1 MYTQIHYSYTC
12 FLDVYA
18 QFNLIYLLEKKGSK
32 NPLIVYLTENIC
44 KKFEIQLV
52 VIHIC
57 FQIDV
62 VFLQVM
68 QKLFGT
74 RRDPMEWG
82 KEGLHINE
90 IGIHVQTI
98 KTIN

>member
-1 MYTQIHYSYTC
+1 M
-12 FLDVYA
+12 
-18 QFNLIYLLEKKGSK
+18 
-32 NPLIVYLTENIC
+32 IVYLTENIC

-52 VIHIC
+52 GIHIC
-57 FQIDV
+57 FQNKCGVPSSNAKAIWN
-62 VFLQVM
+62 
-68 QKLFGT
+68 KEGSK
-74 RRDPMEWG
+74 EWG